1 VTRAVDKRPGPR
13 LLVLGLDGATL
24 DLLLPWAAAGQLP
37 HLAALIARGAHGPL
51 RSTIPPITPC
61 AWTTM
66 MTGTNPGRH
75 GVYDFV
81 LPRPGT
87 YGRRMSSARDR
98 QTRPVW
104 LLTNDAGLTA
114 TVLNVP
120 TTYPPDDLD
129 GYMLAGE
136 MGAPDFRPEVVR
148 PRRLYDDLKAA
159 VGDFPMQTVTRTT
172 RGYDLAALDRQV
184 ANREAAFTWMLDHRP
199 ADLFVAVVNYTD
211 HLEHFFLQDRALD
224 ADGRHVED
232 MVLYGY
238 QAADRLLGALL
249 ERCGPETNVLVVSD
263 HGAGPLRTYVNID
276 RLLVEAGLLAFR
288 GSAGANR
295 GGVLRKIAQVTPDW
309 VRDAL
314 PKWLRRGALERVRQ
328 EYEGEIDWSRTR
340 VFRRGTGFG
349 LELNVQGR
357 LPEGLIPASEYE
369 LVREEI
375 IGIIQ
380 QAWAAVPELGGLEIY
395 RREELY
401 RGPMSDLAPDIVLA
415 PDQFAVEPTASP
427 SPEAGIAVSLEEMH
441 SYGASKRFKIGSHR
455 LEGIFLAA
463 GPGIRPGAAPDGA
476 WLADITPTVL
486 RLLDAPVPEG
496 LDGRVLHE
504 VLA

>member
-1 VTRAVDKRPGPR
+1 MGVSCSPR
-13 LLVLGLDGATL
+13 LLLLGLDGATL
-24 DLLLPWAAAGQLP
+24 DLLLPWAEAGELP
-37 HLAALIARGAHGPL
+37 NLAALIARGAHGPL

-81 LPRPGT
+81 LPKAGT
-87 YGRRMSSARDR
+87 YGRRMSSASDR

-104 LLTNDAGLTA
+104 LLANDAGLTA

-120 TTYPPDDLD
+120 TTYPPDTLN

-136 MGAPDFRPEVVR
+136 MGAPSFNPSVTS
-148 PRRLYDDLKAA
+148 PAALYDDLKVA

-172 RGYDLAALDRQV
+172 RGYDLAALDAQV
-184 ANREAAFTWMLDHRP
+184 ANREAAFTWMLDNRS
-199 ADLFVAVVNYTD
+199 ADLFIAVVNYTD
-211 HLEHFFLQDRALD
+211 HLEHFFLQDRALE
-224 ADGRHVED
+224 ADGRHIED

-238 QAADRLLGALL
+238 QAADRLLGAML
-249 ERCGPETNVLVVSD
+249 ERCGPQTNVLVVSD

-288 GSAGANR
+288 GSHGTNR
-295 GGVLRKIAQVTPDW
+295 GGVLRKLAQATPDW

-314 PKWLRRGALERVRQ
+314 PKQLRRGALEKIRQ
-328 EYEGEIDWSRTR
+328 EYEGEIDWPQTK

-357 LPEGLIPASEYE
+357 LPEGTIAAADYE
-369 LVREEI
+369 RAREEI
-375 IGIIQ
+375 IATVRA
-380 QAWAAVPELGGLEIY
+380 AWTSVPELGDLEVY
-395 RREELY
+395 RKEELY
-401 RGPMSDLAPDIVLA
+401 SGPMADLAPDIILA
-415 PDQFAVEPTASP
+415 PDQFSVEPTASP

-441 SYGASKRFKIGSHR
+441 RYGAAKRFKIGSHR
-455 LEGIFLAA
+455 LDGIFLAA
-463 GPGIRPGAAPDGA
+463 GPDIRRGSAPEGA
-476 WLADITPTVL
+476 WLADITPT
-486 RLLDAPVPEG
+486 LLHLLGVAAPEG
-496 LDGRVLHE
+496 FDGRVLQE